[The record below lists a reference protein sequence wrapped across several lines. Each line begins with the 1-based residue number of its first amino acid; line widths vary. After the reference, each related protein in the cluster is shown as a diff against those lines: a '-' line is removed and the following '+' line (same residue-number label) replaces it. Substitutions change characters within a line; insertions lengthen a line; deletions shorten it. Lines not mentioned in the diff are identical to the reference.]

1 MASFKDLLDKFDSV
15 PLSPATKRV
24 VMIGSA
30 FAVVIVIV
38 WYAVANEEKPK
49 RRAINPVASTV
60 LTDADT
66 RGVGIDSMRSEIR
79 ELRVTLDELKG
90 TVKDGGKSDNKD
102 PSRAELEE
110 LKKEIR
116 ELKKHK
122 DGQDSEKTNGANGQ
136 THNAPKSGT
145 GKGPYDVAAAE
156 KALSANEKSLRPED
170 VYQRAD
176 LEPNDSVN
184 GIQTSVGEADV
195 KKEGATLKIRTIE
208 EQLPKEVAI
217 KDDQSD
223 VLYLPATTMLTGTLI
238 TGMDAPTSKQARTD
252 PFPALVRIQKEA
264 ILPNNF
270 RADVRDCGMIVGGY
284 GDLSSER
291 AYLRGETISCVR
303 NDGGVIEVSV
313 DAYASGEDGK
323 AGVRGNV
330 VSKQKEYITRAM
342 MAAFIQGASQLFSVQ
357 SIPTIRISRGDSE
370 SEDQAAFQQAF
381 NPDAVQGAAVAGV
394 GNALNRISEY
404 YMDMAE
410 NLFPIIEIDAGRQ
423 IDFIIKKGAS
433 LKIKSVPKSKSS

>member
-1 MASFKDLLDKFDSV
+1 MASFKNLLDSFDNV
-15 PLSPATKRV
+15 PLSPAAKKTI
-24 VMIGSA
+24 MFG
-30 FAVVIVIV
+30 AVGALLVAIV
-38 WYAVANEEKPK
+38 WYAVANEEKP
-49 RRAINPVASTV
+49 RRRPVNPVASTV

-66 RGVGIDSMRSEIR
+66 RGIGIDSMRADLRTIR
-79 ELRVTLDELKG
+79 TELSTFKEQVEKGGGAETKDDGTKASLEALQKELK
-90 TVKDGGKSDNKD
+90 
-102 PSRAELEE
+102 E
-110 LKKEIR
+110 LKE
-116 ELKKHK
+116 
-122 DGQDSEKTNGANGQ
+122 QV
-136 THNAPKSGT
+136 
-145 GKGPYDVAAAE
+145 GKGESGKTSSSNGEVSEPAKSNVKSPYDVASAE
-156 KALSANEKSLRPED
+156 RALAMNTESLRPED

-176 LEPNDSVN
+176 IEPAGDYSGV
-184 GIQTSVGEADV
+184 QTSVGDSEV
-195 KKEGATLKIRTIE
+195 KKENASAKIRTIE
-208 EQLPKEVAI
+208 EVLPKEAPI

-238 TGMDAPTSKQARTD
+238 TGMDAPTSKQARND

-291 AYLRGETISCVR
+291 VLLRGETISCVR

-323 AGVRGNV
+323 AGVRGTV

-342 MAAFIQGASQLFSVQ
+342 MAAFVQGASQLFSVQ
-357 SIPTIRISRGDSE
+357 SIPTIRISRGDSDKDD
-370 SEDQAAFQQAF
+370 SAAFQQAF
-381 NPDAVQGAAVAGV
+381 NSDAVQGAAVSGV
-394 GNALNRISEY
+394 GSALNRISEY

-410 NLFPIIEIDAGRQ
+410 NLFPVIEIDAGRQ

-433 LKIKSVPKSKSS
+433 LKIKSAPKTNSK

>member
-1 MASFKDLLDKFDSV
+1 MASFKDLIAKIEHA
-15 PLSPATKRV
+15 PLSPGQKRL
-24 VMIGSA
+24 VMIVLVA
-30 FAVVIVIV
+30 LLLILVV

-49 RRAINPVASTV
+49 RRAMNPVASTV
-60 LTDADT
+60 LTDVDT
-66 RGVGIDSMRSEIR
+66 RAVGIDSIRSD
-79 ELRVTLDELKG
+79 LRTLTQSFNEYKSKNTAETGTDKKVVSQAEFDALKRDLEMVKKRAKDENDKPQ
-90 TVKDGGKSDNKD
+90 KSDTTSPVPTDQNK
-102 PSRAELEE
+102 
-110 LKKEIR
+110 
-116 ELKKHK
+116 
-122 DGQDSEKTNGANGQ
+122 
-136 THNAPKSGT
+136 
-145 GKGPYDVAAAE
+145 GKGPHDVAAAE
-156 KALSANEKSLRPED
+156 RELSSRSMRPED
-170 VYQRAD
+170 VYRRNDFESTGD
-176 LEPNDSVN
+176 LNVV
-184 GIQTSVGEADV
+184 QTSSAETNMSKDSDPP
-195 KKEGATLKIRTIE
+195 KIRTIE
-208 EQLPKEVAI
+208 EVEPKTVAV
-217 KDDQSD
+217 KEEESD
-223 VLYLPATTMLTGTLI
+223 ILYLPATTMLTGTLI

-303 NDGGVIEVSV
+303 NDGGVIEVSI

-357 SIPTIRISRGDSE
+357 SIPTIRISRGDSDKDD
-370 SEDQAAFQQAF
+370 SAAFQQAF
-381 NPDAVQGAAVAGV
+381 NPNAVQGAAVSGV
-394 GNALNRISEY
+394 GSALNRISEY

-410 NLFPIIEIDAGRQ
+410 NLFPVIEIDAGRQ

-433 LKIKSVPKSKSS
+433 LKIKNIPKASNL

>member
-1 MASFKDLLDKFDSV
+1 MASFKNLLDSFDNV
-15 PLSPATKRV
+15 PLSPAAKKTI
-24 VMIGSA
+24 MFG
-30 FAVVIVIV
+30 AVGALLVAIV
-38 WYAVANEEKPK
+38 WYAVANEEKP
-49 RRAINPVASTV
+49 RRRPVNPVASTV

-66 RGVGIDSMRSEIR
+66 RGIGIDSMRADLR
-79 ELRVTLDELKG
+79 TLRTELSTFKEQVG
-90 TVKDGGKSDNKD
+90 KDGGAETKD
-102 PSRAELEE
+102 DGTKASLEALQKE
-110 LKKEIR
+110 LK
-116 ELKKHK
+116 ELKE
-122 DGQDSEKTNGANGQ
+122 QV
-136 THNAPKSGT
+136 
-145 GKGPYDVAAAE
+145 GKGESGKTSSSNGEVSEPAKSNLKSPYDVAAAE
-156 KALSANEKSLRPED
+156 RALAMNTESLRPED

-176 LEPNDSVN
+176 IEPAGDYSGV
-184 GIQTSVGEADV
+184 QTSVGDSEV
-195 KKEGATLKIRTIE
+195 KKENASAKIRTIE
-208 EQLPKEVAI
+208 EVLPKEAPI

-238 TGMDAPTSKQARTD
+238 TGMDAPTSKQARND

-291 AYLRGETISCVR
+291 VLLRGETISCVR

-323 AGVRGNV
+323 AGVRGTV

-342 MAAFIQGASQLFSVQ
+342 MAAFVQGASQLFSVQ
-357 SIPTIRISRGDSE
+357 SIPTIRISRGDSDKDD
-370 SEDQAAFQQAF
+370 SAAFQQAF
-381 NPDAVQGAAVAGV
+381 NSDAVQGAAVSGV
-394 GNALNRISEY
+394 GSALNRISEY

-410 NLFPIIEIDAGRQ
+410 NLFPVIEIDAGRQ

-433 LKIKSVPKSKSS
+433 LKIKSAPKTNSK